1 MVEAD
6 IVVDLVVRIVVV
18 DAAYRSWVLEIPY
31 RREEEVV
38 AVAGDQ
44 EHSLVENSSM
54 VEEV

>member
-1 MVEAD
+1 MEAD

>member
-1 MVEAD
+1 MEAD

-18 DAAYRSWVLEIPY
+18 DAAYRSWVLEILY